1 MGKKLK
7 KTDQVKI
14 VQMKRLG
21 YSNRS
26 IAVHLWNNTQLESRI
41 RRYLSTLKPIDY
53 AISSDSVMQNPIEEN
68 LKIQDN
74 LKILYYDV
82 EISPTQALVWGRFKQ
97 NISSSQIVSHW
108 YVLTQSWAWSNGEIT
123 GSRLT
128 HQEALDEDDEGLIT
142 QIWNLLDEADVVIG
156 HNLRRF
162 DIKKINARF
171 AYYGFPAP
179 SPYKIIDTLE
189 IAKVRFGFPSNKLND
204 LCEYLGIGVK
214 ADVGGMETWA
224 KAIKGCDEALDH
236 MLEYNHQDI
245 NLTRQLYNRLKSFD
259 NNAVNLAVMRG
270 GQGKALCPTCTS
282 DDIVPM
288 EGKYVYTPNS
298 RYQAYR
304 CRNCNTNMRSTSRD
318 KSSGNAFVR
327 VVI

>member
-1 MGKKLK
+1 MSKKMKKTEKDEILRLKKL
-7 KTDQVKI
+7 
-14 VQMKRLG
+14 G
-21 YSNRS
+21 FSNRS
-26 IAVHLWNNTQLESRI
+26 IAVRLWNNTQLESRI
-41 RRYLSTLKPIDY
+41 RRYLSTLQPHEY
-53 AISSDSVMQNPIEEN
+53 AINSSVSLNQVNEED
-68 LKIQDN
+68 LDIQDK

-82 EISPTQALVWGRFKQ
+82 EIAPTQALVWGRFKQ
-97 NISSSQIVSHW
+97 NISSSQVVSHW
-108 YVLTQSWAWSNGEIT
+108 YVLTQSWAWSNGEIQ

-128 HQEALDEDDEGLIT
+128 PAEALEEDDEALIA
-142 QIWNLLDEADVVIG
+142 QVWHLLDEADVVIG

-189 IAKVRFGFPSNKLND
+189 IAKVRFSFPSNKLND
-204 LCEYLGIGVK
+204 LCDFLGIGVK

-224 KAIKGCDEALDH
+224 KAIKGDLEALEH
-236 MLEYNHQDI
+236 MLEYNNQDI
-245 NLTRQLYNRLKSFD
+245 NLTRQLYNRLKGFD

-270 GQGKALCPTCTS
+270 GVGKALCPTCTS
-282 DDIVPM
+282 DDIVPL
-288 EGKYVYTPNS
+288 ENKYVYTPNS